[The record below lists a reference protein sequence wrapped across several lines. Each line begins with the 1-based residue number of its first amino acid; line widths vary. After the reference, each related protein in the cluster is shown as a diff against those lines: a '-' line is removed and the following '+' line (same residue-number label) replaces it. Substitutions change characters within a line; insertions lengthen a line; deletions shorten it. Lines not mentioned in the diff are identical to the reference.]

1 LNGAAWAKAPGLMGI
16 QRERHE
22 GEEHGKH
29 TEKPLTPCSSSV
41 PHRLFA
47 PRQGAETA

>member
-16 QRERHE
+16 QRERRE

-29 TEKPLTPCSSSV
+29 TEKTLTHGSSSI
-41 PHRLFA
+41 PPWLCA
-47 PRQGAETA
+47 PRQGAAMA